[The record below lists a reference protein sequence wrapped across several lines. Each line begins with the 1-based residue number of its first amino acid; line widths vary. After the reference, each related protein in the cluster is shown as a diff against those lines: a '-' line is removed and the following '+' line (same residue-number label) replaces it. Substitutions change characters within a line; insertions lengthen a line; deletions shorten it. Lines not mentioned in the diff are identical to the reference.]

1 MFEERNWEAQF
12 TKRLETHYE
21 EMKWLYQELYG
32 DEHAFDYF
40 ITMLHHYYSERRQVL
55 REWDEA
61 REVVTDAEPGRQKR
75 RRLRRFGFPEGAA
88 GAGDDAGSCGSCG

>member
-1 MFEERNWEAQF
+1 MFEDRNWEAQF

-61 REVVTDAEPGRQKR
+61 REVVTMR
-75 RRLRRFGFPEGAA
+75 RGKLSRTGMPETTCTAF
-88 GAGDDAGSCGSCG
+88 

>member
-1 MFEERNWEAQF
+1 MFEDRNWEAQF

-61 REVVTDAEPGRQKR
+61 REVVTCSGNGMR
-75 RRLRRFGFPEGAA
+75 RGKLSRTGMPETTCTAF
-88 GAGDDAGSCGSCG
+88 